1 MSDFISRSLDYGLAY
16 PVIVHAAIKDFDAPD
31 GGYYYTVT
39 VDYGTTD
46 STQMGSRVSRIFQT
60 YDETVVAMNVYIGE
74 TVAKG
79 LLPA

>member
-1 MSDFISRSLDYGLAY
+1 
-16 PVIVHAAIKDFDAPD
+16 
-31 GGYYYTVT
+31 
-39 VDYGTTD
+39 
-46 STQMGSRVSRIFQT
+46 MGSRVSRIFQT